1 MIFNHNFTRILLAGG
16 LVLPLAQF
24 AVGQQPRAGFGQAP
38 QAPAAGVRQGT
49 DPRGGSDAKGGLQG
63 GELGNQI
70 LRGSQIIGAT
80 VNLRGGS
87 RFGTVSDFVLADS
100 GCVEYVIATYGNQY
114 APIPWGVAMW
124 VPGQRV
130 LTVDIDPGRIHEIP
144 MYRQISEL
152 TNHQFSDK
160 VHTFYRGVN
169 GHGETNQHGAQQQGA
184 NNHAPAA
191 NPPAAGQPAG
201 RQGAPAKGS
210 QNRTGRNERSGDRR

>member
-1 MIFNHNFTRILLAGG
+1 MFCRSHN
-16 LVLPLAQF
+16 LPLGSSRGQVLARRLERRQPECGRERTRK
-24 AVGQQPRAGFGQAP
+24 AVPTPSA
-38 QAPAAGVRQGT
+38 
-49 DPRGGSDAKGGLQG
+49 GLQG
-63 GELGNQI
+63 RDLGNQI
-70 LRGSQIIGAT
+70 LRGSQIMGAT

-100 GCVEYVIATYGNQY
+100 GCVEYVIASYGNQY

-130 LTVDIDPGRIHEIP
+130 LSVDIDPGRIHDIP
-144 MYRQISEL
+144 MYRRISEL

-169 GHGETNQHGAQQQGA
+169 GHGEANQHGAQQQGA

-191 NPPAAGQPAG
+191 NPPAAGQAAG
-201 RQGAPAKGS
+201 RPGVPAQGS
-210 QNRTGRNERSGDRR
+210 QNRTGRNERNGDRR